1 MAQGGAERAGGS
13 TIPSLLGW
21 IGITALAAAIGG
33 AAAANSREFY
43 AALQRPAWA
52 PPGSVFGPVWSVLYL
67 LMAIAAWMVWRAR
80 RFIGAR
86 VALVV
91 YLVQLVLNALWTW
104 LFFAWHQGA
113 LAFVGV
119 VLLWVAVA
127 LTLNMFWRVRRLAGA
142 LLVPY
147 LAWVSFATALTYAVW
162 RGNPGMLLTS
172 TDQGADTPPP
182 FFDTNQ

>member
-43 AALQRPAWA
+43 AALQRPTWA
-52 PPGSVFGPVWSVLYL
+52 PPGSVFGPVWSVLYF

-91 YLVQLVLNALWTW
+91 YLVQLALNALWTW
-104 LFFAWHQGA
+104 LFFAWHRGA

-127 LTLNMFWRVRRLAGA
+127 MTLNLFWRVRTLAGA

-162 RGNPGMLLTS
+162 RGTPGML
-172 TDQGADTPPP
+172 
-182 FFDTNQ
+182 

>member
-1 MAQGGAERAGGS
+1 
-13 TIPSLLGW
+13 
-21 IGITALAAAIGG
+21 
-33 AAAANSREFY
+33 
-43 AALQRPAWA
+43 
-52 PPGSVFGPVWSVLYL
+52 VFGPVWSVLYL

-147 LAWVSFATALTYAVW
+147 LAWVSFATALTYSVW
-162 RGNPGMLLTS
+162 RANPGIL
-172 TDQGADTPPP
+172 
-182 FFDTNQ
+182 